1 MLDFVFDNSEDV
13 MTMDM
18 GVAVLSQFMAQG
30 LIYFVFS
37 DSALGPLSNN
47 SSPAFALNATNANK
61 LRLEDESKHGITAR
75 AV

>member
-1 MLDFVFDNSEDV
+1 
-13 MTMDM
+13 MD
-18 GVAVLSQFMAQG
+18 GFCRVYQLLVTWSQS
-30 LIYFVFS
+30 VFS

-75 AV
+75 A